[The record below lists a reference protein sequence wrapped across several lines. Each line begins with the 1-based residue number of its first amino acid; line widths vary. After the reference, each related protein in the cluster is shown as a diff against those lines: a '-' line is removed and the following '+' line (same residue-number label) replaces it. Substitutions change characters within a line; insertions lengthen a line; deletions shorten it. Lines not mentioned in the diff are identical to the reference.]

1 MNKRKTIIIISAVL
15 ALAAAAALILGV
27 TLRKSGKE
35 KPADETTVSVTE
47 KERDKSAESKEKQ
60 TPPAFPLAVIFD
72 SFGEDAQDK
81 IEKLGEY
88 GFNTV
93 IFDYN
98 KNRETDIKT
107 LIEKAKEK
115 ELYAGIRFDCKNSE
129 NTVKFINSVS
139 PGFIIIT
146 GDGAEANK
154 SANAVSDLYYT
165 GFEAHAD
172 SDTESISGFDFIFVN
187 QADATVGSFTKSLDS
202 WFEFPADIWVCFN
215 SRSFADITA
224 SETES
229 IIGTLGRDDYS
240 ELSAATAFSSYS
252 GLLESDSAQARTICE
267 FIKNRETHLLSK
279 DFEITNYAD
288 KNITTDK
295 PEINFRGT
303 SSPLYDLLCDG
314 KEVERTEN
322 GDFTIDCKLAGG
334 ANTITFSHKGKDY
347 KYNVNYKVTLLKSVS
362 PQDSINV
369 PSGMTVDFYA
379 VALENSNVTL
389 LFNGNS
395 YTMKAVIEESD
406 DDFESPS
413 GFSTYKTTLKMPAG
427 GSAAKNMGVYK
438 VTAASNGLTETKS
451 GASITVNPAPR
462 VTIEKVRT
470 TAPRRSSM
478 TSTSATSAAPATQIT
493 TTAEAA
499 STESMPSTRVKRGNR
514 TTTSR
519 ASATSSQSDTQSAST
534 QANQR
539 LQKYSYSSDYGLGKA
554 KIVEVIDDYCE
565 VYPGS
570 NLSTNSIPDCSPF
583 LKGTADYMTGTA
595 AIDSDTYYYL
605 NSGYKIPYSRK
616 DNSASG
622 KVTVT
627 HIKVSDGYIMPSNS
641 VNIVSCETVNG
652 NTKIKLDMNRKVP
665 FNARLTG
672 QTYTDNGF
680 GRKYKVNAVDFT
692 GIEFTFF
699 DTVSITG
706 SLDFGSSMLSKGK
719 ASVSGDQAKLT
730 VSFTNKGRFYGWH
743 CEYDSQGYLIITIKK
758 KPASISEYTIMIDAG
773 HGGVDSGA
781 ACAVSSGAW
790 NEKKLNLSIASK
802 IKNVLENEGARVIMT
817 RSGDSYLSLASR
829 TAMIRK
835 YHPDLFISVHCDA
848 AGTSSAYGTT
858 AYYYR
863 AFSQPLAKYVHESI
877 VSAYNNSIYAGMN
890 RKGTD
895 RGTLY
900 GCYRVTRVEECPSIL
915 VEYGFVTEAV
925 ECRAMQNS
933 TNRDILAK
941 ATVNGIKK
949 YIANS

>member
-1 MNKRKTIIIISAVL
+1 MNKRKTIIIISVLL
-15 ALAAAAALILGV
+15 ALAAAVAVIFGV
-27 TLRKSGKE
+27 KLKKSGKE
-35 KPADETTVSVTE
+35 NSTDKASVSVTE
-47 KERDKSAESKEKQ
+47 KEKDKSAEAKEKQ
-60 TPPAFPLAVIFD
+60 TPPAFPLAVVFD
-72 SFGEDAQDK
+72 SSGEGAQEK
-81 IEKLGEY
+81 IGKLGGS

-93 IFDYN
+93 IFDYD
-98 KNRETDIKT
+98 KNHEADIKT
-107 LIEKAKEK
+107 LIEKAIES
-115 ELYAGIRFDCKNSE
+115 ELYAGIRFECSDSADAE
-129 NTVKFINSVS
+129 KFINSVS

-146 GDGAEANK
+146 GDESDAESRAK
-154 SANAVSDLYYT
+154 ALSGSYFT
-165 GFEAHAD
+165 GFEVSSD
-172 SDTESISGFDFIFVN
+172 SEIESASGFDFIFVN
-187 QADATVGSFTKSLDS
+187 QSGIGVKDFTGSLDG
-202 WFEFPADIWVCFN
+202 WFEFPADIWVCFDSEN
-215 SRSFADITA
+215 FGDMPA
-224 SETES
+224 SDTER
-229 IIGTLGRDDYS
+229 IIDTLGRDDYS
-240 ELSAATAFSSYS
+240 ELSAATVFSSYA
-252 GLLESDSAQARTICE
+252 GLIESDSAQARTVSE
-267 FIKNRETHLLSK
+267 FIKTRETHLLSK

-288 KNITTDK
+288 NDITTDK

-314 KEVERTEN
+314 RKVERTEN
-322 GDFTIDCKLAGG
+322 GDFTIDCKLRGG

-347 KYNVNYKVTLLKSVS
+347 KFNVNYKVTLIRSVS
-362 PQDSINV
+362 PQNSINV
-369 PSGMTVDFYA
+369 PPGMTVDFYA
-379 VALENSNVTL
+379 VALENSNVSL
-389 LFNGNS
+389 LFNGNTYS
-395 YTMKAVIEESD
+395 MKAVIEESD
-406 DDFESPS
+406 DDFESPA
-413 GFSTYKTTLKMPAG
+413 GFSTYKTTLKMPSG
-427 GSAAKNMGVYK
+427 GTSAKNMGAYK
-438 VTAASNGLTETKS
+438 VTAKNNGLTESRS

-470 TAPRRSSM
+470 TAPRRSSL
-478 TSTSATSAAPATQIT
+478 TSTSAASTTAAQIT

-499 STESMPSTRVKRGNR
+499 STGSMPSTRVKRGNR
-514 TTTSR
+514 TTTS
-519 ASATSSQSDTQSAST
+519 AST
-534 QANQR
+534 SQADTETATAPANQK
-539 LQKYSYSSDYGLGKA
+539 LQKYAYSSDYGRGKA

-627 HIKVSDGYIMPSNS
+627 HIKVSDGYIMPSNN

-680 GRKYKVNAVDFT
+680 GRKFKVTAVDFT
-692 GIEFTFF
+692 GIEFTFY

-706 SLDFGSSMLSKGK
+706 PLDFGSAMLLKGK
-719 ASVSGDQAKLT
+719 TSVSGDEAKLSI
-730 VSFTNKGRFYGWH
+730 SFTNKGRFYGWH

-758 KPASISEYTIMIDAG
+758 KPASIADYTIMIDAG

-802 IKNVLENEGARVIMT
+802 IRTMLENEGARVIMT
-817 RSGDSYLSLASR
+817 RSDDSYLSLASR

-877 VSAYNNSIYAGMN
+877 VAAYKNSIYTGMS
-890 RKGTD
+890 RKGLD